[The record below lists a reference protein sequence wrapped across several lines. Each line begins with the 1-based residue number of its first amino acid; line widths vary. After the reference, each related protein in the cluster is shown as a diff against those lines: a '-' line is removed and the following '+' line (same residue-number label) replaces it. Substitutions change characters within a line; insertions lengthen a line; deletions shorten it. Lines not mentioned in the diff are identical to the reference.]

1 MTLLL
6 IEILMVARSLVSISF
21 GTVVGVDVRQLVWQV
36 LVTLPRLLLFL
47 DFLQYRVEWVDV
59 SDFLLA

>member
-21 GTVVGVDVRQLVWQV
+21 GTVIGVDVRQLVWQV
-36 LVTLPRLLLFL
+36 LVTLPCFLLFL